1 MSPVVSPEMP
11 SQPGNSLEP
20 SQDVVKTAR
29 TPKTFTFQ
37 KNKIPLEILEN
48 SDLQQDIQQ
57 LPSNYEFEIYKSV
70 FQIKKNN
77 AKKVALQFPEG
88 LLMYSLAIAD
98 IFERFCGVETLV
110 MGDVTYGACCIDDF
124 TARSVG
130 CDMMIHY
137 GHSCLVP
144 VDVTSIKTLYVFVD
158 ISIDLTHFIET
169 VRKNIDFGKK
179 IALLATIQFVT
190 SLQVPHYTYHRRPW
204 MNYQKI
210 ILYLF
215 HKVNRYL
222 EAKYWDVLHQDL
234 MIMIC
239 LYILEMVAFILK
251 L

>member
-1 MSPVVSPEMP
+1 MP
-11 SQPGNSLEP
+11 TKSIETAVCSTLSTPPKPPKP
-20 SQDVVKTAR
+20 SKIVK
-29 TPKTFTFQ
+29 KFTFQ
-37 KNKIPLEILEN
+37 KNKIPAEILEN
-48 SDLQQDIQQ
+48 QALQQEIQR
-57 LPSNYEFEIYKSV
+57 LPLNYEFEIFKSV
-70 FQIKKNN
+70 FQIQKNN

-158 ISIDLTHFIET
+158 ISIDLTHFVET

-179 IALLATIQFVT
+179 IALMATIQFVT
-190 SLQVPHYTYHRRPW
+190 SLQVFLYLYRRLW
-204 MNYQKI
+204 MNCQKTI
-210 ILYLF
+210 QSLF
-215 HKVNRYL
+215 LNLNRCQG
-222 EAKYWDVLHQDL
+222 EKSWDALHQGL
-234 MIMIC
+234 PIMIC
-239 LYILEMVAFILK
+239 LYTLVTAVFISK
-251 L
+251 QS

>member
-1 MSPVVSPEMP
+1 MSPVVSPLNQDLP
-11 SQPGNSLEP
+11 IIQPDRSLET
-20 SQDVVKTAR
+20 SQDMLGTAR
-29 TPKTFTFQ
+29 KPKKFTFQ

-48 SDLQQDIQQ
+48 SDLQQDIKQ

-190 SLQVPHYTYHRRPW
+190 SLQVFYSTYHRRSW
-204 MNYQKI
+204 MNCQKI

-215 HKVNRYL
+215 PKVNHCL
-222 EAKYWDVLHQDL
+222 EVKY
-234 MIMIC
+234 
-239 LYILEMVAFILK
+239 
-251 L
+251 